1 MPTSSEEKKILL
13 VDEDLFLLDI
23 YSRRLRGKGFDVEIA
38 VNEEDA
44 QKMIKEK
51 GCGMVVLDVLIGD
64 KPGLDVLAR
73 LKKGKETSTCAF
85 VVLTN
90 SAHGKN
96 VEKALSLG
104 ADAYIVKAHN
114 TPEEVAEE
122 LEKIYHSKRAN

>member
-1 MPTSSEEKKILL
+1 MNSSEEKRILL

-73 LKKGKETSTCAF
+73 LKKENEASTCAF

-90 SAHGKN
+90 SAHSKN
-96 VEKALSLG
+96 SERALSLG